1 MDLSVPDASPPLFD
15 FQANIK
21 GVIFC
26 CSWCVKLPLIL
37 THKRSTSTETTL
49 FPRQPHHKKTHF
61 FSCPWGGRVPMRAG
75 VHPSTGWTAHI
86 FRDSYVN

>member
-26 CSWCVKLPLIL
+26 SSWCVKLPLIL

-61 FSCPWGGRVPMRAG
+61 FSCPWGGWGGSTACWS
-75 VHPSTGWTAHI
+75 PSQYRLDSTHI
-86 FRDSYVN
+86 